1 MSSGTWAAIASVVVG
16 VVFVVASITKLAKP
30 GLWRA
35 QSTDLGVPWVVA
47 AAVPYA
53 EAVVGAVLLSQW
65 QRPLFA
71 WSAVVMLAAF
81 TALLAAKLAQGERP
95 PCACFGSF
103 TAAPIG
109 PSNVVRNLVLIAI
122 AVAAALIS

>member
-1 MSSGTWAAIASVVVG
+1 MSSGTWATVAAVLVG
-16 VVFVVASITKLAKP
+16 IVFIVASITKLAKP

-47 AAVPYA
+47 AGVPYA
-53 EAVVGAVLLSQW
+53 EAVVGAALLSQW
-65 QRPLFA
+65 QRPVFA
-71 WSAVVMLAAF
+71 WSAVVMLVAF
-81 TALLAAKLAQGERP
+81 TVLLTVKLAQGERP

-109 PSNVVRNLVLIAI
+109 PSNVVRNLVLIAV
-122 AVAAALIS
+122 AVAAAFVS

>member
-1 MSSGTWAAIASVVVG
+1 MSSGTWAGIAAVLVG
-16 VVFVVASITKLAKP
+16 VVFIVASITKLAKP

-35 QSTDLGVPWVVA
+35 QSVDLGVPWVVA
-47 AAVPYA
+47 AGVPYA
-53 EAVVGAVLLSQW
+53 EAVVGAALLSQW
-65 QRPLFA
+65 QRPVCA
-71 WSAVVMLAAF
+71 WCAVVMLAAF
-81 TALLAAKLAQGERP
+81 TALLVAKLAQGERP

-122 AVAAALIS
+122 AVAAALLS

>member
-1 MSSGTWAAIASVVVG
+1 MSAGTWAAIASVVVG

-47 AAVPYA
+47 AGVPYA

-65 QRPLFA
+65 QRPVFA

-109 PSNVVRNLVLIAI
+109 PANVVRNLVLMAV